1 MLYTIRSGCMQAQIS
16 SLGAQLMHLTGKTE
30 YLWQGDP
37 AYWTDRAPT
46 IFPYVA
52 RLTNG
57 AYRYEGQTYHLP
69 IHGFAPTA
77 EFTAAQKTDDA
88 VALQIETNPEFYA
101 QYPFRFRYTI
111 CYRLEENTLHAEIC
125 VENRDEKRMY
135 FALGGHP
142 GINVPLEDGLQFE
155 DYALDFGACAPQR
168 VEFTPDC
175 FVTGRKT
182 PFALQNGKLPLCHA
196 LFDQDAIV
204 LKGTT
209 GTVTLVSERGSRGVR
224 LIAPAFPIFGCWHMP
239 KTDAPYVCL
248 EPWSSLPSRSGVIED
263 LKTQPDLICL
273 PAGEVYRT
281 QWSLTCF

>member
-57 AYRYEGQTYHLP
+57 IYRYEGQTYHLP

-88 VALQIETNPEFYA
+88 VALQIETDPELYA

-142 GINVPLEDGLQFE
+142 GINVPLEDGLRF
-155 DYALDFGACAPQR
+155 
-168 VEFTPDC
+168 
-175 FVTGRKT
+175 
-182 PFALQNGKLPLCHA
+182 
-196 LFDQDAIV
+196 
-204 LKGTT
+204 
-209 GTVTLVSERGSRGVR
+209 
-224 LIAPAFPIFGCWHMP
+224 
-239 KTDAPYVCL
+239 
-248 EPWSSLPSRSGVIED
+248 
-263 LKTQPDLICL
+263 
-273 PAGEVYRT
+273 
-281 QWSLTCF
+281 